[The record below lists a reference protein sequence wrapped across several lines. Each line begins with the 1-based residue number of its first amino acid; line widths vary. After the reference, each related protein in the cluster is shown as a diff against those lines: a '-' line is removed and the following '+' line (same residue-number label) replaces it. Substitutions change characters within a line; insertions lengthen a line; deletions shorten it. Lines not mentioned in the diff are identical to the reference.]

1 MRPKRP
7 RHPVCRG
14 WFDRGRARALDGRAC
29 PRTASMPTAR
39 SSDTSSRSRGV
50 HRACLDPLCAHARSH
65 RQREPMCRERGPE
78 RLRSSSPRPEY
89 LAILRLFM
97 QNTRFSRHLP
107 DFRGK
112 CLAKLFSNGRVPTLH
127 QNTSPRAFK
136 RARASYRQRARC
148 PPPCPRHN
156 PWTMYPTSSTS
167 TP

>member
-1 MRPKRP
+1 MSRGMREVGLTGDVHGRSTDARAHEPRRCRRP
-7 RHPVCRG
+7 GLPIPRVDHAVSTGRVSTPYALTLGPTDSASPCVGTRIFC
-14 WFDRGRARALDGRAC
+14 FASARGRVRFF
-29 PRTASMPTAR
+29 
-39 SSDTSSRSRGV
+39 
-50 HRACLDPLCAHARSH
+50 
-65 RQREPMCRERGPE
+65 
-78 RLRSSSPRPEY
+78 